1 MTNREKLIELEKN
14 ILIIEQYLLKYE
26 SMKNKLKEY
35 KKEELHLIEK
45 ILNEKESIEI

>member
-14 ILIIEQYLLKYE
+14 ILIVEQYLLKYE
-26 SMKNKLKEY
+26 SMKNKLEEY